1 MAGFASL
8 RRTVGTTPRH
18 AFVEFAMMHILMA
31 GGAGAIFE
39 MERQDL
45 VLSAGGPH
53 FMTIGAR
60 HGSVRGG
67 QRKTRLAMFG
77 DRECRAVP
85 IQNGMAIL
93 AFVQIRGGCQLSVIG
108 ILVAV
113 RPVCGSHLLDFVL
126 ARGYIGLV
134 AFQGYVAAH

>member
-8 RRTVGTTPRH
+8 RRSVGTTPRH

-60 HGSVRGG
+60 HGSVRAG

-77 DRECRAVP
+77 DRECGAVP

-93 AFVQIRGGCQLSVIG
+93 AFVQIRGGCKLAVMG
-108 ILVAV
+108 ILLASG
-113 RPVCGSHLLDFVL
+113 PAYQLHLIHALL
-126 ARGYIGLV
+126 SP
-134 AFQGYVAAH
+134 